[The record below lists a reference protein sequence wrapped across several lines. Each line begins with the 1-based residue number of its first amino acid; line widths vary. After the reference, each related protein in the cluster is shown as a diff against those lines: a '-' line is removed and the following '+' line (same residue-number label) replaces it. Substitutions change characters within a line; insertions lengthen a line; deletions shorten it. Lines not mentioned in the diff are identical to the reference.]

1 MSTLGLARKLICIA
15 TMVIA
20 AGCCGAIF
28 AAPPW
33 GSLFG
38 NSVEADPNKPYR
50 LSESN
55 GPWMILACSFS
66 GEGAADQAHQLA
78 LELRSRY
85 KLEAYVH
92 KVRFELGEAP
102 VRGVNRFGEPRKG
115 KYRPGSEIEEY
126 AVMVGNYSAVD
137 DPEAQKVLQKIK
149 TAHPQC
155 LELREDRP
163 THQTLAGWRMVQ
175 RQVQS
180 ALSGDKKTLGPM
192 GHAFVTTNPLLPSDF
207 FNAPG
212 IDEFVLRL
220 NSDVKYSLLNCPGKY
235 SVKVATFTGEVIL
248 DQKEIQQA
256 QQQRDGSSKLI
267 EAGEKAEKLTE
278 ALRKLNYEAYCLHD
292 RYASI
297 VCIGSFE
304 SVGVARADG
313 KIELDPQIHR
323 IMETFRGEPVDVPG
337 QTGAI
342 KPKQLVGLYFDLQPV
357 PVEVPKV
364 SIGANYS
371 RSLLSNR

>member
-1 MSTLGLARKLICIA
+1 MQTRGLVFCALCWA
-15 TMVIA
+15 TWAFGA
-20 AGCCGAIF
+20 AVAE

-33 GSLFG
+33 SMLFTS
-38 NSVEADPNKPYR
+38 SVEADPEKPYH

-66 GEGAADQAHQLA
+66 GEGAAEQAHQLV

-92 KVRFELGEAP
+92 KVRFQLGEAP
-102 VRGVNRFGEPRKG
+102 VRGVNRFGEPRRG

-126 AVMVGNYSAVD
+126 AVMVGNYSTVD
-137 DPEAQKVLQKIK
+137 DPEGQKVLNKLK
-149 TAHPQC
+149 LARPQC

-163 THQTLAGWRMVQ
+163 TNQTLAGWRLVQ

-180 ALSGDKKTLGPM
+180 ALGSDKKTFGPM
-192 GHAFVTTNPLLPSDF
+192 GHAFVTTNPMLPSDF
-207 FNAPG
+207 FNAQG

-220 NSDVKYSLLNCPGKY
+220 NSDVKHSLLNCPGKFT
-235 SVKVATFTGEVIL
+235 VKVATFTGEVIL
-248 DQKEIQQA
+248 DQKEIQQSR
-256 QQQRDGSSKLI
+256 QRDQQRDQSSKLI

-278 ALRKLNYEAYCLHD
+278 ALRKLNYDAYCLHD

-297 VCIGSFE
+297 VCVGSFE
-304 SVGVARADG
+304 SVGTPRPDG
-313 KIELDPQIHR
+313 KTEIDPQIYR

-342 KPKQLVGLYFDLQPV
+342 KPKQLVGLYLDIQPV
-357 PVEVPKV
+357 PVQVPKV
-364 SIGANYS
+364 SIGASYS
-371 RSLLSNR
+371 RSLLSTR